1 MASRRDRYMLPAWL
15 TATALAALGWWF
27 GSGVQPLW
35 WLTWL
40 APLPVLWLAPRVR
53 ARWAALAAFVAYAIG
68 GMNEWNYL
76 HGYIGLPVVAIIQ
89 AVGTPALMLALCVLL
104 FRRLLLRGRVL
115 AATLALPVMWVAT
128 EYVNNLISP
137 HGTFFNISYTQMD
150 ALPIIQIA
158 AVTGIWGIGFLVLL
172 LPAAIAVQTA
182 YQSPKRSRMTAAVG
196 VAVLLAI
203 AFAYGS
209 WRLQAPATAT
219 IRVGLVSLQE
229 PVRSAADMQAREA
242 HYVDAIKRLAGAGAR
257 IALAPETSFS
267 TGDASPLAFAELA
280 NQHDLT
286 VGIGVDFKGDP
297 HAERNMLMV
306 FQPGATSPATYN
318 KHHLLVGFEQYTPGD
333 SYTMLEGAPRIGLA
347 ICKDMDFHDIG
358 HAYAARHA
366 QLLLVPASDFT
377 VDGWLHSRM
386 AIMRGVESGFAI
398 ARAAH
403 SGRLTLS
410 DDRGRVL
417 AEASSEKHD
426 AELVGELPLRE
437 THTLYAQWGDWFA
450 WLDWLAWSCCWACPC
465 VRFTAETN
473 DQPLCGGAGRSFG
486 TTRGNAVAARSRSSR
501 SCWFARSRA
510 RCARSAASSCCWAR
524 ALFAVGRLALSA
536 TS

>member
-1 MASRRDRYMLPAWL
+1 MASRLDRSALPAWL

-53 ARWAALAAFVAYAIG
+53 ASWAALAAFAAYAIG
-68 GMNEWNYL
+68 GINLWGYL

-89 AVGTPALMLALCVLL
+89 AVGTPALTLALCVLL
-104 FRRLLLRGRVL
+104 FRHLLLRGYAL
-115 AATLALPVMWVAT
+115 AAALALPVVWVAV

-137 HGTFFNISYTQMD
+137 HGTFFNVSYTQLD
-150 ALPIIQIA
+150 ALPVIQIA
-158 AVTGIWGIGFLVLL
+158 AITGIWGIGFLVLL

-182 YQSPKRSRMTAAVG
+182 YPAPKRSRMTVAAV
-196 VAVLLAI
+196 AALLI
-203 AFAYGS
+203 VVTFAYGS

-229 PVRSAADMQAREA
+229 RAHSAADLQARDA
-242 HYVDAIKRLAGAGAR
+242 HYVDAIKRLADAGAR
-257 IALAPETSFS
+257 IVLTPETSF
-267 TGDASPLAFAELA
+267 ASDDVSLPAFAKLA
-280 NQHDLT
+280 NQRDLT
-286 VGIGVDFKGDP
+286 VGIGVDSTSDP
-297 HAERNMLMV
+297 RAERNMLMV
-306 FQPGATSPATYN
+306 FQPGAMSPATYN
-318 KHHLLVGFEQYTPGD
+318 KRHLLVGFEQHTPGD
-333 SYTMLEGAPRIGLA
+333 SYTLLEGTPRIGLA
-347 ICKDMDFHDIG
+347 ICKDMDFHDTG

-386 AIMRGVESGFAI
+386 AILRGVESGFAI

-417 AEASSEKHD
+417 AEASSEEHN

-450 WLDWLAWSCCWACPC
+450 WLDLAG
-465 VRFTAETN
+465 
-473 DQPLCGGAGRSFG
+473 LIMLLG
-486 TTRGNAVAARSRSSR
+486 
-501 SCWFARSRA
+501 
-510 RCARSAASSCCWAR
+510 
-524 ALFAVGRLALSA
+524 LALRPLPR
-536 TS
+536 

>member
-1 MASRRDRYMLPAWL
+1 MASRFDRSALPAWL

-27 GSGVQPLW
+27 GSGVHPLW

-68 GMNEWNYL
+68 GVNQWDYL
-76 HGYIGLPVVAIIQ
+76 HGYIGLPVMAIIQ
-89 AVGTPALMLALCVLL
+89 AVGTPALMLALCTLL
-104 FRRLLLRGRVL
+104 FRRLLLRGHAL
-115 AATLALPVMWVAT
+115 AAMLALPVVWVAV

-137 HGTFFNISYTQMD
+137 HGTFFNISYTQLD
-150 ALPIIQIA
+150 AVPIIQIA

-182 YQSPKRSRMTAAVG
+182 HQASKRSRMAAAAI
-196 VAVLLAI
+196 VALLI
-203 AFAYGS
+203 VVTFAYGS
-209 WRLQAPATAT
+209 WRLQAPAATT
-219 IRVGLVSLQE
+219 IRIGLVSLQQ
-229 PVRSAADMQAREA
+229 RAHSAADVQARDA
-242 HYVDAIKRLAGAGAR
+242 RYADAIKRLADAGAR
-257 IALAPETSFS
+257 IVLTPETSFAS
-267 TGDASPLAFAELA
+267 DDASLPAFAELA
-280 NQHDLT
+280 NQRDLT
-286 VGIGVDFKGDP
+286 LGIGVDSTRDP
-297 HAERNMLMV
+297 RAERNMLMV
-306 FQPGATSPATYN
+306 FQPGSISPATYS
-318 KHHLLVGFEQYTPGD
+318 KHHLLVGFEQYVPGD
-333 SYTMLEGAPRIGLA
+333 SYTMLDGTPRIGLA

-377 VDGWLHSRM
+377 IDGRLHSRM

-426 AELVGELPLRE
+426 AELVGDLPLRE

-450 WLDWLAWSCCWACPC
+450 WLDL
-465 VRFTAETN
+465 
-473 DQPLCGGAGRSFG
+473 GGLIVLLG
-486 TTRGNAVAARSRSSR
+486 
-501 SCWFARSRA
+501 
-510 RCARSAASSCCWAR
+510 
-524 ALFAVGRLALSA
+524 LALRPLHR
-536 TS
+536 